1 MEDRGYWRHERIAFL
16 ALSTL
21 KGVGFRTLYKI
32 SKSGISF
39 SAALRDPIAAGLEK
53 FMLEFPAGDFESQK
67 KLWELGVAE
76 AKKLGNLKISLMF
89 IKELRFPQ
97 KLAVIHDNPE
107 WLFVQGNIDNLYMPA
122 VSIVGTR
129 KPSDDGIF
137 LTKFVVSALAHHK
150 CVTVSG
156 LALGIDQTAHVE
168 SMRYGI
174 PTVAVLGTGILE
186 NYPRGSE
193 ALRGK
198 ILDEGGTIITEYL
211 PSQSYSAENF
221 VRRNRLQ
228 AALADLLIPAEWQI
242 KSGTAHTVK
251 FASQYGKKIVNLHL
265 PMSRELKPELSF
277 SEDAY
282 GALCLEIPKDTQFLA
297 GLISVITEPELTSI
311 SDPPEYVL
319 PEGSENSTASSDPN
333 SSDESRSL
341 VEPEDKEDSTEPN
354 KDIDPQIPLL

>member
-21 KGVGFRTLYKI
+21 RGVGFRTLYKI
-32 SKSGISF
+32 SKSGMSF
-39 SAALRDPIAAGLEK
+39 NSALRDPSAAGLEK
-53 FMLEFPAGDFESQK
+53 FMLDSPGGDFEGLK
-67 KLWELGVAE
+67 KLWEAGVAE
-76 AKKLGNLKISLMF
+76 AKKLGNLNISLMF
-89 IKELRFPQ
+89 RKEQRFPQ
-97 KLAVIHDNPE
+97 KLAAIHDNPE
-107 WLFVQGNIDNLYMPA
+107 WLFAQGNIENLYMPA

-156 LALGIDQTAHVE
+156 LALGIDQTAHIE

-174 PTVAVLGTGILE
+174 PTIAVLGTGILE
-186 NYPRGSE
+186 NYPKGSDM
-193 ALRGK
+193 LRNK
-198 ILDEGGTIITEYL
+198 IIDEGGTIITEYL
-211 PSQSYSAENF
+211 PDQSYSAENF

-228 AALADLLIPAEWQI
+228 AALADLLIPVEWQI

-265 PMSRELKPELSF
+265 PMTRESKPELSF
-277 SEDAY
+277 SQDAY
-282 GALCLEIPKDTQFLA
+282 GALCLEIPKDTQFLS
-297 GLISVITEPELTSI
+297 GLISVITESEQTSI

-319 PEGSENSTASSDPN
+319 PQNIEEQQASNKPSPTSTETGHSSTVD
-333 SSDESRSL
+333 
-341 VEPEDKEDSTEPN
+341 EDSTELN
-354 KDIDPQIPLL
+354 EEDKDPQIPLL